1 VPTQSGEPIPRR
13 RGLRGADTRARIV
26 RSAAELI
33 YVKGVGATTLEEILA
48 ASTAGKSQF
57 YQHFDSKDDLV
68 QDVIALRA
76 EEILTKQT
84 LRLRKLNSFRGLQ
97 QWRDAIVQNNAL
109 RRGAWGCTL
118 GSLAAELSDINDTA
132 RVALA
137 KHFDEWEQLLAEGF
151 ARMRD
156 NAVLR
161 DDVDTRILA
170 VGVMAALQGGYL
182 LAQTAHDSRPM
193 EVALDMAI
201 NHVRTFETGADHA
214 E

>member
-1 VPTQSGEPIPRR
+1 M
-13 RGLRGADTRARIV
+13 
-26 RSAAELI
+26 
-33 YVKGVGATTLEEILA
+33 YVKGVAATSVEEILA

-57 YQHFDSKDDLV
+57 YQHFNSKDDLV

-84 LRLRKLNSFRGLQ
+84 LRLRKLDSFRGLR
-97 QWRDAIVQNNAL
+97 QWRNAIVQNNAL

-118 GSLAAELSDINDTA
+118 GSLAAELSDVNDTA

-137 KHFDEWEQLLAEGF
+137 KHFDEWEQLLADAF

-156 NAVLR
+156 SGVLR
-161 DDVDTRILA
+161 EDADAHLLA
-170 VGVMAALQGGYL
+170 IGVMAALQGGYL

-193 EVALDMAI
+193 KVALDMAI
-201 NHVRTFETGADHA
+201 DHVRTFEVGPDHLA
-214 E
+214 

>member
-1 VPTQSGEPIPRR
+1 VARHSKEPVSRR
-13 RGLRGADTRARIV
+13 QGRGADTRARII
-26 RSAAELI
+26 RAAAELM
-33 YVKGVGATTLEEILA
+33 YVKGVAATSLEEILA
-48 ASTAGKSQF
+48 AGTAGKSQF
-57 YQHFDSKDDLV
+57 YQHFNSKDDLV

-84 LRLRKLNSFRGLQ
+84 LRLQRLDSFRGLQ
-97 QWRDAIVQNNAL
+97 QWRNAIVQSNAL

-118 GSLAAELSDINDTA
+118 GSLAAELSDVNDTA

-137 KHFDEWEQLLAEGF
+137 KHFDEWEQLLADAF

-156 NAVLR
+156 RGVLR
-161 DDVDTRILA
+161 EDADAQRLA
-170 VGVMAALQGGYL
+170 TGVMAALQGGYL

-201 NHVRTFETGADHA
+201 DHVRHFEAGRDLSV
-214 E
+214 

>member
-1 VPTQSGEPIPRR
+1 VATDSGEPRPPRR
-13 RGLRGADTRARIV
+13 GRGAATRERIV
-26 RSAAELI
+26 RAAAELM
-33 YVKGVGATTLEEILA
+33 YVKGVGATSLEEILA

-57 YQHFDSKDDLV
+57 YQHFDGKDDLI

-84 LRLRKLNSFRGLQ
+84 LRLKKLDSVRGLQ
-97 QWRDAIVQNNAL
+97 QWRNAIVQNNAL

-118 GSLAAELSDINDTA
+118 GSLAAELSDVNDTA

-156 NAVLR
+156 RGVLR
-161 DDVDTRILA
+161 DDADTQLLA

-201 NHVRTFETGADHA
+201 NHVRSFETP
-214 E
+214 

>member
-1 VPTQSGEPIPRR
+1 M
-13 RGLRGADTRARIV
+13 
-26 RSAAELI
+26 
-33 YVKGVGATTLEEILA
+33 YVKGVAATSVEEILA

-57 YQHFDSKDDLV
+57 YQHFNSKDDLV

-84 LRLRKLNSFRGLQ
+84 LRLRKLDSFRGLQ
-97 QWRDAIVQNNAL
+97 QWRNAIVQSSAL

-118 GSLAAELSDINDTA
+118 GSLAAELSDVNDTA

-137 KHFDEWEQLLAEGF
+137 KHFDEWEQLLADAF

-156 NAVLR
+156 SGVLR
-161 DDVDTRILA
+161 EDADAHLLA
-170 VGVMAALQGGYL
+170 IGVMAALQGGYL

-193 EVALDMAI
+193 EVALDIAI
-201 NHVRTFETGADHA
+201 DHVRTFEVAPDLSA
-214 E
+214 

>member
-1 VPTQSGEPIPRR
+1 V
-13 RGLRGADTRARIV
+13 RIV
-26 RSAAELI
+26 RAAAELM
-33 YVKGVGATTLEEILA
+33 YVKGVGATSLEEILA

-76 EEILTKQT
+76 EEILTNQT
-84 LRLRKLNSFRGLQ
+84 LRLQKLDSLRGLQ
-97 QWRDAIVQNNAL
+97 QWRNAIVQSNAL

-118 GSLAAELSDINDTA
+118 GSLAAELSDVNDTA

-156 NAVLR
+156 RGVLR
-161 DDVDTRILA
+161 DDVDTQLLA
-170 VGVMAALQGGYL
+170 LGVMAAVQGGYL
-182 LAQTAHDSRPM
+182 LAQTAHDARPM

-201 NHVRTFETGADHA
+201 NHVRSFEKAP
-214 E
+214 

>member
-1 VPTQSGEPIPRR
+1 M
-13 RGLRGADTRARIV
+13 
-26 RSAAELI
+26 
-33 YVKGVGATTLEEILA
+33 YVKGVAATSVEEILA

-57 YQHFDSKDDLV
+57 YQHFNSKDELV

-84 LRLRKLNSFRGLQ
+84 LRLGKLDSFRGLQ
-97 QWRDAIVQNNAL
+97 QWRNAIVQSNAL

-118 GSLAAELSDINDTA
+118 GSLAGELSDVNDAA

-137 KHFDEWEQLLAEGF
+137 KHFDEWEQLLADAF
-151 ARMRD
+151 VRMRQSG
-156 NAVLR
+156 VLR
-161 DDVDTRILA
+161 DDADAHLLA
-170 VGVMAALQGGYL
+170 IGVMAALQGGYL

-201 NHVRTFETGADHA
+201 DHVRTFEVGPDLSA
-214 E
+214 

>member
-1 VPTQSGEPIPRR
+1 M
-13 RGLRGADTRARIV
+13 
-26 RSAAELI
+26 
-33 YVKGVGATTLEEILA
+33 YVKGVAATSVEEILA
-48 ASTAGKSQF
+48 AGTAGKSQF
-57 YQHFDSKDDLV
+57 YQHFNSKDDLV

-84 LRLRKLNSFRGLQ
+84 LRLQKLDSFRGLQ
-97 QWRDAIVQNNAL
+97 QWRNAIVQSNAL

-118 GSLAAELSDINDTA
+118 GSLAAELSDVNDTA

-137 KHFDEWEQLLAEGF
+137 KHFDEWEQLLADAF

-156 NAVLR
+156 RGVLR
-161 DDVDTRILA
+161 EDADTQRLA
-170 VGVMAALQGGYL
+170 TGVMAALQGGYL

-201 NHVRTFETGADHA
+201 DHVRHFEAGPDLSV
-214 E
+214 

>member
-1 VPTQSGEPIPRR
+1 M
-13 RGLRGADTRARIV
+13 
-26 RSAAELI
+26 
-33 YVKGVGATTLEEILA
+33 YVKGVGATSLEEILA

-57 YQHFDSKDDLV
+57 YQHFSSKDDLI

-76 EEILTKQT
+76 EEILTRQT
-84 LRLRKLNSFRGLQ
+84 LRLQKLDSFKGLRA
-97 QWRDAIVQNNAL
+97 WRNAIVQSNAL
-109 RRGAWGCTL
+109 RRGAWGCQL
-118 GSLAAELSDINDTA
+118 GSLAAELSDVDDTA

-156 NAVLR
+156 RGVLR
-161 DDVDTRILA
+161 DDVDTQLLA
-170 VGVMAALQGGYL
+170 LGVMAALQGGYL

-201 NHVRTFETGADHA
+201 NHVRTFEKTSD
-214 E
+214 